1 MGKRPKKR
9 HFSKEDIL
17 ILVDLL
23 QKITEFCKVIILQLK
38 KTISGEKKR
47 KQHVPKKE
55 KNSPFKKWGKDLK
68 KDISPKK
75 FLLIFVYI

>member
-38 KTISGEKKR
+38 KTISGK
-47 KQHVPKKE
+47 KKE
-55 KNSPFKKWGKDLK
+55 SNKFQKKK
-68 KDISPKK
+68 KTAHSKSGEK
-75 FLLIFVYI
+75 T